1 MTSIG
6 QYHKLLPGPIIS
18 EKGRKNNFATSVRNV
33 LFLTR
38 TLPGYKD
45 ITYAEFVKDFPKF
58 VKLTN
63 SEDDPNLYISSGKN
77 KGKLKEV
84 NLNTL
89 SQTWVK
95 RYNFHDDFKV
105 FKTKVAYEAAT
116 EFLEDTVISNPSQK
130 KKDDDILD
138 RLGDLQNDILD
149 DFELSAKDKA
159 YSNRACQDAK
169 TGIVQSN
176 NLRFEQAKD
185 YKNIVD
191 EYEKLENPEEDD
203 VLYVPVEDDPLH
215 ESNETR
221 EFWNDILWDLVDKRQ

>member
-1 MTSIG
+1 MNYSG
-6 QYHKLLPGPIIS
+6 HYHKLLPGPIIQGN
-18 EKGRKNNFATSVRNV
+18 GRKNNFATSVRNV

-38 TLPGYKD
+38 TIPGYEN
-45 ITYAEFVKDFPKF
+45 ITYREFVDNFSKF
-58 VKLTN
+58 VELTAFQ
-63 SEDDPNLYISSGKN
+63 DDPYLYYSSGKR
-77 KGKLKEV
+77 KGELKPV
-84 NLNTL
+84 NYLTL
-89 SQTWVK
+89 KDTWVK

-149 DFELSAKDKA
+149 DIELTSKDKA
-159 YSNRACQDAK
+159 YAIRACQDGK

-176 NLRFEQAKD
+176 NLRFEQGKD

-191 EYEKLENPEEDD
+191 EYEKLENPEED
-203 VLYVPVEDDPLH
+203 VPYVPVEDDPLH
-215 ESNETR
+215 ESKETR
-221 EFWNDILWDLVDKRQ
+221 DFWNDILWDLVDKRQ

>member
-1 MTSIG
+1 MTSIS

-18 EKGRKNNFATSVRNV
+18 EKGRRNNFATSVRNV

-45 ITYAEFVKDFPKF
+45 ITYAKFVKDFPKF

-63 SEDDPNLYISSGKN
+63 FEDDPNLYISSGQN

-84 NLNTL
+84 NLTTL
-89 SQTWVK
+89 ANTWVN
-95 RYNFHDDFKV
+95 RYNFNDDFKV

-138 RLGDLQNDILD
+138 RLCDLQNDILD
-149 DFELSAKDKA
+149 DPEMPVKDKA

-176 NLRFEQAKD
+176 NLRFEQGKD
-185 YKNIVD
+185 YKNIID
-191 EYEKLENPEEDD
+191 EYEKLENPEVD
-203 VLYVPVEDDPLH
+203 VPYVPVEDDPLH
-215 ESNETR
+215 ESEETR